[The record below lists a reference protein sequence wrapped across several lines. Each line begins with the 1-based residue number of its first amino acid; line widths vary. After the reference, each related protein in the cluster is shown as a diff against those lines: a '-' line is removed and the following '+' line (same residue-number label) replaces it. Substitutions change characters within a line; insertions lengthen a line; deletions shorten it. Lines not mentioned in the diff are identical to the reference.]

1 MSFVIIVSLEA
12 TTLPP
17 GLIGVC
23 AAIGHT
29 CHMGIF
35 RGRKARTDGGAVV
48 SDRNASR
55 ADLDALRAFA
65 ESRKGVEAYVEPK
78 TSVTQTTLLL
88 VAADG
93 ESIRRRVASAQ
104 AAYEF
109 ARKKL
114 NIPVYDANLVGVP
127 SRKREYDLRKA
138 KGTPSP
144 SSTPAAQQPVK
155 QTPKEL
161 AAIMTLESIAGV
173 DPLPTNPSFDELM
186 RVYRKARKQ
195 AHPDRLGG
203 ERTKWDTVE
212 DAARALGLPD

>member
-1 MSFVIIVSLEA
+1 
-12 TTLPP
+12 
-17 GLIGVC
+17 
-23 AAIGHT
+23 
-29 CHMGIF
+29 MGIF

-138 KGTPSP
+138 KGTPPPPTAGSA
-144 SSTPAAQQPVK
+144 TPPPAK

-161 AAIMTLESIAGV
+161 AAIMTLESVAGV

-212 DAARALGLPD
+212 DAARTLGLPD